1 MNTKPVYQSWTIGAN
16 LAMILGFL
24 ASNAANLPIPQEW
37 QVLIVAVVNVI
48 LRFKT
53 NTGIHLF

>member
-1 MNTKPVYQSWTIGAN
+1 MNTKPVYKSSTLWAN
-16 LAMILGFL
+16 LGMVLGFI